1 MAHATCAFHHG
12 TRSASAFHSAR
23 FGTRDLPLVIAPPPF
38 GVATP
43 LPSVASLA
51 ASPLRGI
58 TLFWGLDAV
67 CQRVSGFGPQCV
79 PFFPGGRA
87 DGYGSLLVITSLDG
101 AERAQHV
108 QLEASSVE
116 IERDL
121 VGLTY
126 GRSTKASFVLCAACV
141 L

>member
-1 MAHATCAFHHG
+1 M
-12 TRSASAFHSAR
+12 SAR
-23 FGTRDLPLVIAPPPF
+23 VWVWSAM
-38 GVATP
+38 
-43 LPSVASLA
+43 
-51 ASPLRGI
+51 
-58 TLFWGLDAV
+58 
-67 CQRVSGFGPQCV
+67 C
-79 PFFPGGRA
+79 PFFSGGRA